1 MKLDYANDPVL
12 SGFLK
17 LSKQDL
23 YTYYKTHYANKHS
36 MPAQPSTPQIPATS
50 AGSHLHSPQKN
61 FTACFHQKTTTS
73 INKLDEY
80 FKLPPEDFETCSP
93 IHWWMGQQAQFL
105 NLFWFA
111 CDLLCIPGAYM
122 VYDVFFSTKLSSG
135 SAVAVEHVFSG
146 GRNTISLHH
155 ASLHP
160 QMIKVLML
168 SKKKL
173 HLLCAKVLH
182 K

>member
-1 MKLDYANDPVL
+1 MGIFV
-12 SGFLK
+12 
-17 LSKQDL
+17 
-23 YTYYKTHYANKHS
+23 T
-36 MPAQPSTPQIPATS
+36 
-50 AGSHLHSPQKN
+50 
-61 FTACFHQKTTTS
+61 
-73 INKLDEY
+73 
-80 FKLPPEDFETCSP
+80 FKYLM
-93 IHWWMGQQAQFL
+93 WMGQQAQFL

-111 CDLLCIPGAYM
+111 HDLLCTPGVYM
-122 VYDVFFSTKLSSG
+122 VYDIFFSTKLSSG

-146 GRNTISLHH
+146 GCDTISLCH

-173 HLLCAKVLH
+173 HLLRAKVSH